1 MPMNAFKK
9 LCQRCADLVTGKI
22 GRILFGDDVDI
33 PGPGDH
39 GPHPAVIFAHQ
50 AFDPVAQNRL
60 TDFAADRDT
69 NS

>member
-1 MPMNAFKK
+1 MPSKS
-9 LCQRCADLVTGKI
+9 CARDAPTSSQESF

-33 PGPGDH
+33 PDPSDH

-50 AFDPVAQNRL
+50 AFDPVAQNRF

-69 NS
+69 DS